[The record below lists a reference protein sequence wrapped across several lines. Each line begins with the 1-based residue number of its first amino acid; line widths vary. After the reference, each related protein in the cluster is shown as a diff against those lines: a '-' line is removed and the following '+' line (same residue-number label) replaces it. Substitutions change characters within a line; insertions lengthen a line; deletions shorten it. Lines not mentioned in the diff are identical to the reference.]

1 MEQEFRPMN
10 EVKEPQRP
18 TFLKVLCILSFIS
31 IGFSGIVS
39 IFSTLGGPQSEESI
53 LETRAE
59 LYESTEEMRSNGVG
73 DLADLF
79 EQIQR
84 MNESLN
90 DHFYAASAVSFLVLV
105 VGFFGVLYMWKG
117 RRLGFH
123 LYILYNLVSIANIY
137 LFVSPADIPTFAVIW
152 GLFISAVFI
161 FMYSRN
167 LAWMNK

>member
-1 MEQEFRPMN
+1 
-10 EVKEPQRP
+10 
-18 TFLKVLCILSFIS
+18 
-31 IGFSGIVS
+31 
-39 IFSTLGGPQSEESI
+39 
-53 LETRAE
+53 
-59 LYESTEEMRSNGVG
+59 MRSNGVG

-105 VGFFGVLYMWKG
+105 VGFFGVLFMWKG